1 MLRFYFCV
9 VVCRVVL
16 AAGVVP
22 VLVGYL
28 VFLRVAGA
36 AVVV

>member
-1 MLRFYFCV
+1 MLRFYFRV
-9 VVCRVVL
+9 VACRVIL

-22 VLVGYL
+22 VFVGYL
-28 VFLRVAGA
+28 VFLCVAGA